1 MGLVRKILNLFGSVE
16 RTTVSKAQGVTSTQ
30 INPEAREI
38 AELVTR
44 MREDDQVIFAEL
56 TLKACIKRIDVFIT
70 TESEDPRAVAHADK
84 LQALWER
91 SLDDFLEAIAYGR
104 SAFEKLYCY
113 DANHNLRLPSC
124 LEYLPFSLTK
134 MELAEGRFNG
144 IVVGKG
150 DNKVTLTADES
161 VWVAIDSDAL
171 NPHGRSRFLGAPYK
185 VWQKRQKVVGAGGL
199 EEKFLQRFALRGG
212 VAHVE
217 PTVTDEQTGMQIDN
231 LAATGEAYQS
241 LMSGGL
247 MILPNTILDD
257 GKYANDVTES
267 PSALDPTPITNTV
280 DKIDIRVLRA
290 FGIPEKTVIDNGAGS
305 WDLVSL
311 QMLILWAVC
320 EGLLGQMVDAFQEQV
335 IDPSV
340 CDNYPPESGIEI
352 KATFTRPS
360 QQPDSV
366 LAEIA
371 KALMTS
377 GQLSPVVLS
386 GGIDVRKILDAV
398 GIPVTPDLENRL
410 TVILSQLSSV
420 ANQVQSDPVD
430 SAGPTDVTDP
440 APVLDPSAAP
450 VPTDASNVAATA
462 LNGAQISSLVDVI
475 GQITAGT
482 IPVETG
488 RQILYAAFPAV
499 PVEQIDRII
508 KPLLTFEPPP
518 LPSAAMA
525 NLQDGF
531 PPDIPDQHDCQ
542 MSALANLDALFAKLK
557 QAASNRDEDAVA
569 RICEQ
574 INLLH
579 AQSRV
584 AGQIIGRLTPIRPH
598 LQAAPK
604 GAGGRPTAIKVLAN
618 EASTSEYY
626 YPFINDAAAYLRNK
640 QVATD
645 EEIQAIPVKIR
656 HTMFTVPGI
665 ESKAILAQIRDAIA
679 ASTAA
684 GETHEQFTER
694 IESVVSLP
702 EAQSRTLLR
711 TEMKGAFVEGLD
723 KTIQKPA
730 VKAQLPYVRYVATRD
745 ARTRTSHAAMRDV
758 VCQIDDPLY
767 KVMLQLLKSYN
778 CRCAIIPLSETQAK
792 KYTIRTIDDV
802 PAAVREDYGHLFD

>member
-1 MGLVRKILNLFGSVE
+1 MGLVRKFLNLFGSVE

-30 INPEAREI
+30 VNPEAREI

-44 MREDDQVIFAEL
+44 MREDDQVIFAEF

-217 PTVTDEQTGMQIDN
+217 PTVTDEQTGNQIDN
-231 LAATGEAYQS
+231 LAATGEAYQA

-247 MILPNTILDD
+247 MILPNTTLDD

-398 GIPVTPDLENRL
+398 GIPVTPDLEDRL
-410 TVILSQLSSV
+410 AIVLSRLAESGLQ
-420 ANQVQSDPVD
+420 QSAMGV
-430 SAGPTDVTDP
+430 
-440 APVLDPSAAP
+440 
-450 VPTDASNVAATA
+450 
-462 LNGAQISSLVDVI
+462 
-475 GQITAGT
+475 
-482 IPVETG
+482 
-488 RQILYAAFPAV
+488 
-499 PVEQIDRII
+499 
-508 KPLLTFEPPP
+508 
-518 LPSAAMA
+518 PSAAMA

-584 AGQIIGRLTPIRPH
+584 AGQIIGRLTPIRPQ

-618 EASTSEYY
+618 EASGSEYY
-626 YPFINDAAAYLRNK
+626 YPFINDAAAYLRDK

-645 EEIQAIPVKIR
+645 EEIQAIPVKVR